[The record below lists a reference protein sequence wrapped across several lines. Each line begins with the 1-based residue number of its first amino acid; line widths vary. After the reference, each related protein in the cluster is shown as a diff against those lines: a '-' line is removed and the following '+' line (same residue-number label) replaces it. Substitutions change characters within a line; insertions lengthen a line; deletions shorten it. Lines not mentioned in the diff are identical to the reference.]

1 MLALKKTNTITIFL
15 LIFILINLT
24 KNYESLEEK
33 YYFQL
38 YPSESKEKPFLFH
51 AYTPDA
57 RFITINSTEG
67 ENCKILENRIVN
79 EYPIKDLSSVILY
92 NKTFLIKTCFGPDT
106 IVEITD
112 EKNETFSYKNNNIGT
127 EEKTIDKLKYCYSTA
142 IYNPLNKR
150 QYVIMTYWTD
160 YIIEKGREKYIH
172 KCIIFNPNLKTFTQ
186 EIVLAGNSNI
196 IERLVNNNY
205 YARSCIT
212 FRSTDIYCS
221 INLDSDTSYG
231 NSFIID
237 TSKIYLSDPQIHL
250 IFSNT
255 DFGENVYQKPIAIG
269 KEIHDIFG
277 GFFDAF
283 LTEYHHEEKDKIML
297 VSSLFRKSLH
307 GSFISVSDSSKKYY
321 GINVEDSDVDQN
333 LFNHLLP
340 NENDLIIIYTMKT
353 RDGMG
358 LVLTR
363 FNLTNSIT
371 YHRSFKEYSLS
382 NYLRDDIC
390 SKPKHIQSIFVNSFI
405 NYNERDKALI
415 EFAGKEKYY
424 KYQKDIVTLIAC
436 EDENK
441 NVFYESKKIIM
452 PQCLNILDEINN
464 NDYHYIKYKENNN
477 VTLDIY
483 NDPNLLSLRN
493 VTIEFL
499 PIDVKGDPII
509 IMVKT
514 AKTNY
519 TYINHTKTNIVVNP
533 THIRIFITINFRTKV
548 GLALPYRIKQTS
560 YMESAITCHLS
571 SDICKFELIKIKDDE
586 CNIDYCIY
594 CDQNICKKCKTSIE
608 GILLD
613 NENNRCVCDINN
625 GFQLYPQIFYS
636 IFEMCVCKDDYSF
649 YKNTSL
655 CRPNSELNNG
665 SYYEDRKDDVSLIP
679 IYDDCPKDC
688 ENCEVKNKTG
698 DKTIFTCPNGKE
710 NTDTIETHQLVTDKI
725 NIDNFTFVPSGVDIC
740 IDEKHLDD
748 FIWFEYSE
756 HKFYYA
762 KIEQCIYII
771 FNNSLFFYSNKDDC
785 LFTNNANIP
794 YIPYISKC
802 LNIFTFTNYEE
813 YKLFIENSKE
823 YNPNEESIVI
833 YKKINNYNFHLV
845 NKQRDINFSE
855 LEISTEC
862 ENKLKDFYQIDND
875 LNLLVFKVDIK
886 TEGSLITQVEYSFYN
901 PDPQKIYEKLDLYK
915 CSSNE
920 TKRILKS
927 SDDNGLK
934 LDETNILYP
943 IELNNQQRQNIRELK
958 NNKIFLFNDNEPFY
972 NDVCVKFTTSQK
984 TDIYIDDRRKKYYI
998 SERVCSP
1005 NCKVIDY
1012 IVETDKIKCLCSI
1025 KYEHQLPE
1033 EISDNNQPF
1042 NKKVLAPNLQ
1052 SLKCPKQAFGTSK
1065 NFGLI
1070 FTLILGLAFLMLSF
1084 HRKICG
1090 LKKVFSSFQSLFEK
1104 NLKEEEEK
1112 EPLIEDE
1119 PEHLYKKDKKCPEQA
1134 PDLIDEE
1141 NDEFQEQYSDPSD
1154 EKNNKLKKE
1163 DVTSKDGTVLIKRS
1177 IKNSKIKKDEDTS
1190 NINEEKG
1197 SKMKVEIKETGIK
1210 GSIINLNK
1218 NVQKEE
1224 NNNEDHKD
1232 SEDNNSNLID
1242 LSRTNDEY
1250 GSKRSENEK
1259 GEGVSE
1265 VITKKMKK
1273 RKRSRSKKNL
1283 KKDSNVNS
1291 SDENSDEDEKE
1302 SKKRKK
1308 SKSKSKKKKKNLI
1321 DEESNENDNEINK
1334 GKKKEEKKDIETS
1347 SIYTEGAKRKK
1358 EQNNENYDKDIE
1370 KDKEKDLLD
1379 VNDIMNKSDIS
1390 SITNNNNIIKNE
1402 SNKKVNDLFDNN
1414 NDEDDEDME
1423 YDLDL
1428 IDNDNDKEKKSEK
1441 NNIDNKPSKK
1451 RKKKKKKGKNP
1462 ANPPKSRRNDELI
1475 SVKSSNSKKD
1485 DTTFNSDKKEI
1496 KENIINVQNI
1506 NNRLNNSDRL
1516 LIRNSNN
1523 SIEEEKNNIDYVLDN
1538 LNYENSVKK
1547 DKRSLVKMFWSLIK
1561 NNNTIFYIVF
1571 CDFNDLFAK
1580 GSVLILSLSFYLFI
1594 NIILMVDSSLL
1605 HLYVGKDKSL
1615 KEKFEGGSFAINIFI
1630 PFLAYI
1636 LTSFVKQ
1643 KVSLNQ
1649 FIYDKLYQYR
1659 ELCKQLEKKKKE
1671 DKNKIIL
1678 KMHDIKTDVSK
1689 FKNEVDYNTSYITMA
1704 GGIFLIINWYVCT
1717 CFCGIYENSTL
1728 CLVTNTL
1735 MSMIFT
1741 FIITIILYIASSV
1754 LRYISIK
1761 EKKITLFSLSTLL
1774 NPSYVMYA
1782 NKYNQEKDKKEKREP
1797 DNEKENN
1804 LL

>member
-1 MLALKKTNTITIFL
+1 MALKKTNTITIFL
-15 LIFILINLT
+15 LIFILINVT

-51 AYTPDA
+51 AYTPNA

-67 ENCKILENRIVN
+67 ENCKILENRTVN

-127 EEKTIDKLKYCYSTA
+127 EQKTIDKLKYCYSTA

-186 EIVLAGNSNI
+186 EIVLTGNSNI

-205 YARSCIT
+205 YARSCVT
-212 FRSTDIYCS
+212 FRATDIYCS

-283 LTEYHHEEKDKIML
+283 LTEYHHEEKNKIML

-307 GSFISVSDSSKKYY
+307 GSFISVSDRSKKYY
-321 GINVEDSDVDQN
+321 GINVEDSYVDQN
-333 LFNHLLP
+333 LFNLLLP
-340 NENDLIIIYTMKT
+340 NENDLIIIYIMKT

-371 YHRSFKEYSLS
+371 YHRNFKEYSLS

-390 SKPKHIQSIFVNSFI
+390 PKPKHIQSIFVNSFI
-405 NYNERDKALI
+405 NYNQRDKALI

-441 NVFYESKKIIM
+441 NVIYESKKIIM

-499 PIDVKGDPII
+499 PIDVKGLPII

-514 AKTNY
+514 EKTNF

-586 CNIDYCIY
+586 CDIDYCIY
-594 CDQNICKKCKTSIE
+594 CEEKICKKCKASIE

-625 GFQLYPQIFYS
+625 GFKLYPQIFYS

-655 CRPNSELNNG
+655 CRPNSELHNG

-698 DKTIFTCPNGKE
+698 AKTIFTCPNGEEKE
-710 NTDTIETHQLVTDKI
+710 KTDIIETTQLPADIV
-725 NIDNFTFVPSGVDIC
+725 NIDDKTFVPSGVDIC
-740 IDEKHLDD
+740 LDEKHLDD
-748 FIWFEYSE
+748 FIWFEYSQY
-756 HKFYYA
+756 KFYYA

-771 FNNSLFFYSNKDDC
+771 YNNSLFFYSNKDDC
-785 LFTNNANIP
+785 LLTNNAN
-794 YIPYISKC
+794 IPYISKC
-802 LNIFTFTNYEE
+802 LNIFTFTNYDE

-833 YKKINNYNFHLV
+833 YKKIDNYNFHLV
-845 NKQRDINFSE
+845 NKQRDTNFSE
-855 LEISTEC
+855 LEISPEC

-875 LNLLVFKVDIK
+875 LSLLVFKVDIK
-886 TEGSLITQVEYSFYN
+886 IEGSLITQVEYSFYN

-943 IELNNQQRQNIRELK
+943 IEIKDEQRQYIRELK
-958 NNKIFLFNDNEPFY
+958 NNKIFLFNSNETFY

-998 SERVCSP
+998 SDRVCSP
-1005 NCKVIDY
+1005 NCSVTDY
-1012 IVETDKIKCLCSI
+1012 IVETDKIKCLCPL

-1033 EISDNNQPF
+1033 EIPDNNQPF
-1042 NKKVLAPNLQ
+1042 NKRVLAPNLQ
-1052 SLKCPKQAFGTSK
+1052 ALKCPKQAFGTSK

-1070 FTLILGLAFLMLSF
+1070 ITLLLGIAFLILSFL
-1084 HRKICG
+1084 RKHYG
-1090 LKKVFSSFQSLFEK
+1090 LKRVFSLFQSLFEM
-1104 NLKEEEEK
+1104 NLKEEEE
-1112 EPLIEDE
+1112 EALIEDE
-1119 PEHLYKKDKKCPEQA
+1119 PEHLYKKDKKRPEQA
-1134 PDLIDEE
+1134 PDLILEE
-1141 NDEFQEQYSDPSD
+1141 NDEFKEQDSNSLI
-1154 EKNNKLKKE
+1154 ETNSKLKKE
-1163 DVTSKDGTVLIKRS
+1163 DVTNKDSTVFTKRS
-1177 IKNSKIKKDEDTS
+1177 IKNSKIKKDEDDRS
-1190 NINEEKG
+1190 INEEKG
-1197 SKMKVEIKETGIK
+1197 SKMRVEIKETGIK
-1210 GSIINLNK
+1210 GSFINLNK
-1218 NVQKEE
+1218 NVKKEE
-1224 NNNEDHKD
+1224 NSDEDRKD
-1232 SEDNNSNLID
+1232 SEGNNSNLID
-1242 LSRTNDEY
+1242 LSRTDNEY

-1265 VITKKMKK
+1265 VKIKKMKK

-1283 KKDSNVNS
+1283 KKDSNANS
-1291 SDENSDEDEKE
+1291 GDENSNDDEKE

-1308 SKSKSKKKKKNLI
+1308 SKSKSKKKENKLI
-1321 DEESNENDNEINK
+1321 DEESNENDNESNK
-1334 GKKKEEKKDIETS
+1334 GKKKEDKKDIETS

-1370 KDKEKDLLD
+1370 KDKEKELVDI
-1379 VNDIMNKSDIS
+1379 NDIMNKSDIS
-1390 SITNNNNIIKNE
+1390 SITNNNNAIKNE
-1402 SNKKVNDLFDNN
+1402 SNKKVNNLFDNN
-1414 NDEDDEDME
+1414 NEEDDEDME

-1428 IDNDNDKEKKSEK
+1428 IDNDEDKEKKSEN

-1451 RKKKKKKGKNP
+1451 RKKKKKKGKKP
-1462 ANPPKSRRNDELI
+1462 ANPPKTPRKSGKDELI
-1475 SVKSSNSKKD
+1475 SVKSSDSKKD
-1485 DTTFNSDKKEI
+1485 HTSFISDKKEI
-1496 KENIINVQNI
+1496 KQDIINVQNI
-1506 NNRLNNSDRL
+1506 NNDLDSSNRFLRS
-1516 LIRNSNN
+1516 NSNKSN
-1523 SIEEEKNNIDYVLDN
+1523 EEDKNIIGYILDN
-1538 LNYENSVKK
+1538 LSYENSLQK
-1547 DKRSLVKMFWSLIK
+1547 DKRSLAKMFCSLIK

-1571 CDFNDLFAK
+1571 CDYNDLFAK

-1615 KEKFEGGSFAINIFI
+1615 QEKFEGGSFAINIFI

-1649 FIYDKLYQYR
+1649 FIYDKLYQYK
-1659 ELCKQLEKKKKE
+1659 ELCNQRDKKKKE
-1671 DKNKIIL
+1671 DRNKIIL

-1689 FKNEVDYNTSYITMA
+1689 FKNEVDYNTTFITMA
-1704 GGIFLIINWYVCT
+1704 GGIFLIINWYVCS
-1717 CFCGIYENSTL
+1717 CFCGIYENSTS
-1728 CLVTNTL
+1728 CLITNTL

-1741 FIITIILYIASSV
+1741 FIITIILYLASSV

-1774 NPSYVMYA
+1774 NPSYVMYVD
-1782 NKYNQEKDKKEKREP
+1782 KYSQEKDKKEKRES
-1797 DNEKENN
+1797 DNKKENN